1 MSTRE
6 PDINGAG
13 GTPADEG
20 VPPPEAAPAD
30 PGPQAEEPRQAA
42 PAGGPEPAGTPDDAG
57 AEGPADAGASELE
70 AVTAQRDE
78 YLDALQRL
86 KAEFDNYR
94 RRAERERQA
103 LALSGARELAR
114 GLLPVLDNLERAIA
128 AIGDQDEA
136 IVAGV
141 EMVRGQLAGVLAS
154 NGVEEIPAQE
164 EFDPAVHEAVAQI
177 PVPGQ
182 PAGRIVEVVE
192 KGYTHGEIVLRP
204 TKVVVASEPP
214 Q

>member
-1 MSTRE
+1 MSTHE
-6 PDINGAG
+6 PDNHESADLPVDDATA
-13 GTPADEG
+13 TPEPVEG
-20 VPPPEAAPAD
+20 VVEEA
-30 PGPQAEEPRQAA
+30 
-42 PAGGPEPAGTPDDAG
+42 
-57 AEGPADAGASELE
+57 PADAGASELD

-78 YLDALQRL
+78 YLDALQRM

-94 RRAERERQA
+94 RRAERDRQS
-103 LALSGARELAR
+103 LATGGARELVR
-114 GLLPVLDNLERAIA
+114 GLLPVVDNLERAVEA
-128 AIGDQDEA
+128 LGDQGEA

-141 EMVRGQLAGVLAS
+141 EMVRAQLASVLAGQ
-154 NGVEEIPAQE
+154 GVEEIPADA
-164 EFDPAVHEAVAQI
+164 EFDPTIHEAIAQV

-192 KGYTHGEIVLRP
+192 KGYRHAEVVLRP